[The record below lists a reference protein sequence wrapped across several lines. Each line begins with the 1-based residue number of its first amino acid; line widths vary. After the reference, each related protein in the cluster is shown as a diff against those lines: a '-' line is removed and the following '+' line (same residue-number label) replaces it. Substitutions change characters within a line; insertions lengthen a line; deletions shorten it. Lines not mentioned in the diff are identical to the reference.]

1 MNPLLIQIGNFK
13 IYWYSVMILLGVL
26 LGCYIVIKE
35 AKKYNIS
42 KEKISDMLF
51 YTVLF
56 GIIGARLYYVIFN
69 LDYYINNPIDIIK
82 VWEGGLAIHGG
93 IIVGVIYLIYYT
105 KKNNLDT
112 LLVTDIC
119 VPGLLIGQAIGRWG
133 NFFNSEAHGPVTT
146 LEHLKNLHIPN
157 FIIKGMNIDGI
168 YYIPT
173 FFYESLWCIIGLII
187 IFLCRRIKKI
197 RISQITG
204 FYLIWYGI
212 GRYIIE
218 SLRTDSLMINTLKQ
232 AQIISLIMIII
243 GIVLLIFSIKKE
255 KYNKEN
261 QYKTLSI

>member
-51 YTVLF
+51 YTVLL

-187 IFLCRRIKKI
+187 ILLCRRIKKI

-243 GIVLLIFSIKKE
+243 GIVLSIFSIKKE

-261 QYKTLSI
+261 KYKKEN

>member
-51 YTVLF
+51 YTVLL

-187 IFLCRRIKKI
+187 ILLCRRIKKI

-204 FYLIWYGI
+204 F
-212 GRYIIE
+212 
-218 SLRTDSLMINTLKQ
+218 
-232 AQIISLIMIII
+232 
-243 GIVLLIFSIKKE
+243 
-255 KYNKEN
+255 
-261 QYKTLSI
+261 